1 MFDGPMVRVPF
12 SSPKGMPPM
21 AQTTFEVDKA
31 TLEAIAELK
40 TAFGVKTNA
49 QVIRKALA
57 LARVAANNADEDNT
71 LTIIS
76 KDKEEKQVLLA
87 G

>member
-1 MFDGPMVRVPF
+1 
-12 SSPKGMPPM
+12 M

-31 TLEAIAELK
+31 TLDAIAELK
-40 TAFGVKTNA
+40 DAFGVKTNA

-57 LARVAANNADEDNT
+57 LARVAAQNADDHNT
-71 LTIIS
+71 LTIVS
-76 KDKEEKQVLLA
+76 PGDGEKKVLLA

>member
-1 MFDGPMVRVPF
+1 MT
-12 SSPKGMPPM
+12 
-21 AQTTFEVDKA
+21 QTTFAVDQA
-31 TLEAIAELK
+31 TLEALRELK

-57 LARVAANNADEDNT
+57 LARVAAEKADKANT
-71 LTIIS
+71 VTIGS
-76 KDKEEKQVLLA
+76 GAKGQTTVMLA

>member
-1 MFDGPMVRVPF
+1 
-12 SSPKGMPPM
+12 M
-21 AQTTFEVDKA
+21 AQTTFEVDAA
-31 TLEAIAELK
+31 TLSAIAELK
-40 TAFGVKTNA
+40 EKFGVKTNA

-57 LARVAANNADEDNT
+57 LARVAAQNADSENA

-76 KDKEEKQVLLA
+76 PRDGQKKVLLA

>member
-1 MFDGPMVRVPF
+1 
-12 SSPKGMPPM
+12 M

-31 TLEAIAELK
+31 TLDAIAELK
-40 TAFGVKTNA
+40 ERFGVKTNA

-57 LARVAANNADEDNT
+57 LARVAAENADSHNT

-76 KDKEEKQVLLA
+76 PDDGQKQKVLLS